1 MFSNERR
8 VSNHLQGMRSDGIGL
23 FALQEVYG
31 MIHRLLDP
39 EEGGQDDASRTGTRR
54 WCSMFWTP
62 SLVALYMFLAEEK
75 VEIDPQYCHKQQ

>member
-8 VSNHLQGMRSDGIGL
+8 VSNHLQGMRSDGVGL

-39 EEGGQDDASRTGTRR
+39 EEGGQDDD
-54 WCSMFWTP
+54 
-62 SLVALYMFLAEEK
+62 VADGDEEVVFDFLDAVFGCVVYVFGGGEGFEEEGFCG
-75 VEIDPQYCHKQQ
+75 VV